1 MNWRNYI
8 GAAICLVIFVGCFF
22 LGESGT
28 VVFYFNIVSLMVVVS
43 GTVGAVCLSHH
54 FEQLKSAVMVA
65 KNVYS
70 NDVISSSDEVV
81 HILLDMAVKSK
92 YDGII
97 SLEKYEEQISVS
109 FLKNAL
115 ALLVDGYD
123 EDEIRDILH
132 TEMYYFKLRRQQSER
147 VFRMMV
153 AVAPPF
159 GVAGSII
166 GLIGML
172 VGMGDTGVILTTIPL
187 ALTATL
193 YSIVLSYFILT
204 PIAESIYSK
213 TQGELFLQSII
224 VEGVVELRREKNL
237 VKLEKRLSSFLTPS
251 ARKTGGQGIREIQ
264 KRFIEMKRAALKRTD
279 NETRSASSSVLNR
292 L

>member
-8 GAAICLVIFVGCFF
+8 GAVICMAIFIGCFF
-22 LGESGT
+22 LGEAGT
-28 VVFYFNIVSLMVVVS
+28 VVFYFNIISLLVVVS

-54 FEQLKSAVMVA
+54 YDQLKSAMMVA
-65 KNVYS
+65 KNVYA
-70 NDVISSSDEVV
+70 NDIISSSDEVV
-81 HILLDMAVKSK
+81 HLLLDMAVKSK

-97 SLEKYEEQISVS
+97 SLEKYEEQITVS
-109 FLKNAL
+109 FLRNAL

-147 VFRMMV
+147 VFRMM
-153 AVAPPF
+153 ATVAPPF

-172 VGMGDTGVILTTIPL
+172 VGMGDTGIILKTIPL

-193 YSIVLSYFILT
+193 YSIIFSYFILT

-224 VEGVVELRREKNL
+224 VEGVAELRREKNL
-237 VKLEKRLSSFLTPS
+237 VKLEKRLASFLTPS
-251 ARKTGGQGIREIQ
+251 ARKTGEQGIREIQ
-264 KRFIEMKRAALKRTD
+264 KRFIEMKRASLKKI
-279 NETRSASSSVLNR
+279 E
-292 L
+292 

>member
-1 MNWRNYI
+1 MH
-8 GAAICLVIFVGCFF
+8 L
-22 LGESGT
+22 
-28 VVFYFNIVSLMVVVS
+28 
-43 GTVGAVCLSHH
+43 
-54 FEQLKSAVMVA
+54 
-65 KNVYS
+65 
-70 NDVISSSDEVV
+70 
-81 HILLDMAVKSK
+81 LLDMAVKSK

-109 FLKNAL
+109 FLRNAL

-123 EDEIRDILH
+123 EDEIRDILQ

-147 VFRMMV
+147 VFRMMA

-264 KRFIEMKRAALKRTD
+264 KRFIDMKRAALKRTD
-279 NETRSASSSVLNR
+279 ETRSASSSALNR